1 LKQVKKRNIEY
12 NIFRSITI
20 VNEGR
25 HHAHMWCASK
35 DDRIGGEEGLWLKP
49 GEALAWTFHK
59 TKSTQFWC
67 TMDWFGR
74 RYGWDVY
81 VSNWEHNHKRDQR
94 FGMMLFMII
103 VEIRGWTLSQI
114 LLCELRKSI

>member
-81 VSNWEHNHKRDQR
+81 VSNWEHNNIRDQR
-94 FGMMLFMII
+94 WKIRDDAIYDNSENKRMDIESNI
-103 VEIRGWTLSQI
+103 VV
-114 LLCELRKSI
+114 